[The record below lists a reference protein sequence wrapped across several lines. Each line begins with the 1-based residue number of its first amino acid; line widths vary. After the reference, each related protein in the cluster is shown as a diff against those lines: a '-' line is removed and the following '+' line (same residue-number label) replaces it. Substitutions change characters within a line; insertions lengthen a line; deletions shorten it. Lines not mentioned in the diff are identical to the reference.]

1 MIHIEIQFHTNQYQ
15 ACAWG
20 NHHSEGVIDWP
31 PAPWRILRAI
41 VAGAYNVKLADKH
54 QLTLKGILH
63 KLASVLPSYT
73 LPSVTYI
80 QHRSPR
86 PQVDLK
92 TAQTGPGKTLYSAGL
107 LMSSAQNVLHVHW
120 SATLSEAE
128 ELVLSL
134 CLSGVTYFGRKE
146 SVATLSLVEEAP
158 ESSAQP
164 DPQGT
169 RIVSIPDP
177 ELDPDTL
184 WNALNLSAHENYGV
198 NRSAVFPGI
207 RQATYQI
214 DTLKPQIQQEIWQ
227 KQNTITLAVSAS
239 PRLPFKLALK
249 LTHRLHEVLVS
260 RCPAP
265 VFTGQEMG
273 EPSKNHDHT
282 IFQCVPDRTGRYIEQ
297 VKLYSRMGYGPEALA
312 AIANCTNLFNVAR
325 GYVIS
330 LALADLGQ
338 KEEKFNQWISCT
350 PFFLSRFPTV
360 RRGKP
365 RMLTE
370 HYQKD
375 SPEHQVLQY
384 LQHLPWL
391 NLQGHPIYQEHEEGL
406 ALIMDNAIAVIAS
419 CEPFPKF
426 WEWESDCRQGK
437 KVGRVG
443 YRVTLRFST
452 PVTGPIILGYAAHYG
467 LGAMAPMREWL
478 GVKQPSAQNKVIS
491 VTATTLSTGNPRVH

>member
-1 MIHIEIQFHTNQYQ
+1 MIHIKIQFHTNQYQ

-41 VAGAYNVKLADKH
+41 VAGAYNVNLPEKH
-54 QLTLKGILH
+54 QLTLKTLLH

-73 LPSVTYI
+73 LPPTTYI

-92 TAQTGPGKTLYSAGL
+92 TAQIRPGKTLYSAGL
-107 LMSSAQNVLHVHW
+107 LMSSQQNELYIHW
-120 SATLSEAE
+120 SVALSELE

-134 CLSGVTYFGRKE
+134 CLSGLTYFGRKE
-146 SVATLSLVEEAP
+146 SVATLCLVEEEVEANA
-158 ESSAQP
+158 EP

-169 RIVSIPDP
+169 RIVSIADP
-177 ELDPDTL
+177 TLDAAAL
-184 WNALNLSAHENYGV
+184 WDALNLSAHENYGV

-214 DTLKPQIQQEIWQ
+214 SKPKSQLQQEVWQ
-227 KQNTITLAVSAS
+227 KQHTVTLSVSAS
-239 PRLPFKLALK
+239 SRLPLKLALK
-249 LTHRLHEVLVS
+249 LTHRLHQVLVS
-260 RCPAP
+260 RCPAD

-273 EPSKNHDHT
+273 EPSRHHNHT

-297 VKLYSRMGYGPEALA
+297 IKLYSHTGYGSEALA
-312 AIANCTNLFNVAR
+312 AIASIENHPALHGIAR
-325 GYVIS
+325 GYDVS
-330 LALADLGQ
+330 LTLADLGES
-338 KEEKFNQWISCT
+338 EEAFAQWISCT

-370 HYQKD
+370 HHQKD
-375 SPEHQVLQY
+375 SPEHQVLRY

-391 NLQGHPIYQEHEEGL
+391 NLEGDPTYQEHEEGL
-406 ALIMDNAIAVIAS
+406 ALYLNDAMAVVAY

-426 WEWESDCRQGK
+426 WEWESECRPGK

-443 YRVTLRFST
+443 YQVKLRFST
-452 PVTGPIILGYAAHYG
+452 PITGPVILGYAAHYG
-467 LGAMAPMREWL
+467 LGTMIPVREWV
-478 GVKQPSAQNKVIS
+478 GVKRTVAQDDGVLM
-491 VTATTLSTGNPRVH
+491 VMAD